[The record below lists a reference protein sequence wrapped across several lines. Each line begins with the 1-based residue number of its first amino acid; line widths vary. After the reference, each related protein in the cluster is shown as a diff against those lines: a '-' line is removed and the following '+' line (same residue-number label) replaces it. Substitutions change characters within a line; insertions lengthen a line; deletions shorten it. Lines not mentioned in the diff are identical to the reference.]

1 MVDTTANNSSTVST
15 TAQNPKKQGMDKP
28 SRNLRFVIIGAGM
41 AGILAAIKL
50 REAGHDNVIIYEK
63 ADRIGGTWRE
73 NTYPGLTC
81 DVPSHSYTYSFAPN
95 PEWSQIMPPGA
106 EIQKYFEGIVRD
118 YRVNNIE
125 FNQEVVRCEF
135 DGKAWE
141 LETAT
146 GKTDTAD
153 FVIAATGVLHHPHF
167 PVIKGAESFEG
178 ALFHSAQWDHSVPLD
193 GKRIGIIGNGSTGVQ
208 IVSALADRAAQL
220 YHFQRT
226 PQWIMPIENRPFT
239 EEEKAAFRNDPE
251 LLHHVQNDP
260 TLNDNINRF
269 SAAIV
274 DPNSQAMRE
283 IEAVVIGNLE
293 NNVSDP
299 ELREKL
305 RPNYRVACKRL
316 IFSTDYY
323 EKIQHPN
330 ANLVVEGIECIEP
343 EGIRTKDGTL
353 YPLDVIVYATG
364 FHADRFMRP
373 MNVVGRNG
381 VKLNDVWNPRPTA
394 YMAISVPDFPNLFM
408 LNGPNGPV
416 GNFSLIEIA
425 EQQWHYITQL
435 IAKVEAG
442 ECNYVCAS
450 HKALEEFDA
459 ARIAAA
465 KTTVFGS
472 GCQSWYLDAAGVPA
486 TWPWSRARFA
496 EEMKAPK
503 LEAYEFF

>member
-1 MVDTTANNSSTVST
+1 MVNTTTVDT
-15 TAQNPKKQGMDKP
+15 KKQSNTNP
-28 SRNLRFVIIGAGM
+28 QRNLRFVIIGAGM

-50 REAGHDNVIIYEK
+50 REAGHQNVTIYEK

-95 PEWSQIMPPGA
+95 SEWSQVMPPGW
-106 EIQKYFEGIVRD
+106 EIQAYFEGIVTD
-118 YRVNNIE
+118 YQVDNIE
-125 FNQEVVRCEF
+125 FNQEVIGCEF
-135 DGKAWE
+135 DGKRWQ
-141 LETAT
+141 LETT
-146 GKTDTAD
+146 SGQTDSAD

-167 PVIKGAESFEG
+167 PKIKGSESFSG

-193 GKRIGIIGNGSTGVQ
+193 GQRVGIIGNGSTGVQ
-208 IVSALADRAAQL
+208 IISALATRAAKL

-239 EEEKAAFRNDPE
+239 EEEKAAFRNDPA
-251 LLHHVQNDP
+251 LLHRVQNDA
-260 TLNDNINRF
+260 TLNENIDRF

-274 DPNSQAMRE
+274 DPDSEAMRQ
-283 IEAVVIGNLE
+283 IEAVVIGNLDT
-293 NNVSDP
+293 NVTDP
-299 ELREKL
+299 DLREKL
-305 RPNYRVACKRL
+305 RPDYRVACKRL

-343 EGIRTKDGTL
+343 EGIRTKDGQL
-353 YPLDVIVYATG
+353 HKLDVIVYATG
-364 FHADRFMRP
+364 FHADQFMRP

-394 YMAISVPDFPNLFM
+394 YMAVSVPDFPNLFM

-425 EQQWHYITQL
+425 EQQWHYVSQL
-435 IAKVEAG
+435 IDKVVTG
-442 ECNYVCAS
+442 ECEFVSA
-450 HKALEEFDA
+450 KKEALAEFDA

-472 GCQSWYLDAAGVPA
+472 GCQSWYLDADGIPA

-496 EEMKAPK
+496 EEMQAPNMD
-503 LEAYEFF
+503 AYELA